1 MTFDERWEAFLEA
14 TKDRQPWVG
23 PLYEGTDL
31 YAEWLKLQEY
41 DDPLKL
47 GNNNE

>member
-1 MTFDERWEAFLEA
+1 MTFDERWKAFKEA
-14 TKDRQPWVG
+14 TKDNPKREG

-41 DDPLKL
+41 DDPLDLTKK
-47 GNNNE
+47 ND